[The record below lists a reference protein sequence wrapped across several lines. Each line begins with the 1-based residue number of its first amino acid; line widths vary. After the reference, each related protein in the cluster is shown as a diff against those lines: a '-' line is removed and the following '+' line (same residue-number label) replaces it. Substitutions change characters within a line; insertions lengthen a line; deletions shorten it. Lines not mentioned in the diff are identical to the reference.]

1 MRFGPCGGS
10 GVDRNAL
17 ADGLRG
23 WDMSDQ
29 RTPSAAESLC
39 FEAGIKFGTLY
50 HQFAGTPISP
60 ASARSLAIAME
71 QAIENQPHCR
81 AVTVEIREAELE
93 RAIAD
98 GAADYVELTGR
109 FLEVEIVV
117 EDGDLEV
124 VTRMEMED
132 GYPLMQVDAIR
143 DGSADD
149 RDGR

>member
-1 MRFGPCGGS
+1 MRFAPCGGS

-29 RTPSAAESLC
+29 RTPNAAESLC

-50 HQFAGTPISP
+50 HQFAGTPVSP
-60 ASARSLAIAME
+60 ASAPSLATAME
-71 QAIENQPHCR
+71 EAIENQPHCQ
-81 AVTVEIREAELE
+81 AVTVEVREAELE

-117 EDGDLEV
+117 EDGDLEAV
-124 VTRMEMED
+124 ARMEMDE
-132 GYPLMQVDAIR
+132 GYPLMQLETVR
-143 DGSADD
+143 GVADD
-149 RDGR
+149 A